1 METIKSLNKKEKS
14 GVACS
19 NEESSDIKIKI
30 ESFKKENEYQRLKHQ
45 LNFNKTNNSEAVEVI
60 CLDDSEDDDE
70 EQVSEIVECL
80 NEKSVIILNDEEDN
94 LTENSKL
101 TLDKL
106 KNINNF
112 SEFLKTNYEEYVIDA
127 KFVGNIGR
135 WFNHSCSPN
144 IFVQNVF
151 TDSHDLKF
159 PTIALF
165 SSQTIKAGEE
175 LCCKK
180 FLLKF
185 YHLGLIQNTVFVI
198 FFSTT
203 GV

>member
-1 METIKSLNKKEKS
+1 METIKSLNKKEES
-14 GVACS
+14 GEAFS
-19 NEESSDIKIKI
+19 NKESSDIKIKI
-30 ESFKKENEYQRLKHQ
+30 ETFKKENEYQRLKHQ
-45 LNFNKTNNSEAVEVI
+45 LNFNKTNDSEEVEVI
-60 CLDDSEDDDE
+60 CLDDSEEDD
-70 EQVSEIVECL
+70 EQVSEMVECL
-80 NEKSVIILNDEEDN
+80 NEKSVIILNDEEEDN

-106 KNINNF
+106 KIVKNF

-180 FLLKF
+180 FLLKCLSSRSDLEYNF
-185 YHLGLIQNTVFVI
+185 CNFLFNPI
-198 FFSTT
+198 F
-203 GV
+203 